1 MTVRTPMT
9 DLEVLAGIQD
19 VAREHLDLAQDVQLD
34 PAHPLVETLQLDSV
48 RMLTLVAELENRFR
62 VVLEEG
68 DEADLV
74 TVADLIALL
83 QRRLQA
89 DATPESA

>member
-1 MTVRTPMT
+1 MT
-9 DLEVLAGIQD
+9 DLEVLAGIED
-19 VAREHLDLAQDVQLD
+19 VAREHLDLAQDVRLD
-34 PAHPLVETLQLDSV
+34 PAHPLVEALLLDSV

-74 TVADLIALL
+74 SVADLIALL
-83 QRRLQA
+83 QRRFQA
-89 DATPESA
+89 DDAPESA

>member
-1 MTVRTPMT
+1 MT
-9 DLEVLAGIQD
+9 DLEVLAGIED
-19 VAREHLDLAQDVQLD
+19 VARDHLDFAQDAQLD
-34 PAHPLVETLQLDSV
+34 PTHPLVETLQLDSV

-74 TVADLIALL
+74 TIADLIALL
-83 QRRLQA
+83 QRRLQMD
-89 DATPESA
+89 DATPENR

>member
-1 MTVRTPMT
+1 MT
-9 DLEVLAGIQD
+9 DLEVLAGIED
-19 VAREHLDLAQDVQLD
+19 VARDHLDFELDSKLD
-34 PAHPLVETLQLDSV
+34 PTHPLVETLQLDSV

-74 TVADLIALL
+74 TIADLIALL
-83 QRRLQA
+83 QRRLQMD
-89 DATPESA
+89 DATPENR